1 MTAAARVLS
10 GLRPQAY
17 EHPFDRQALDA
28 LQGTRGLETLV
39 RKCNEWGFERLLRVQ
54 LTGSNLK
61 VTADAFPQLHA
72 MFTEVCRT
80 LDLPRIPELY
90 VGAGGD
96 INAFT
101 AGVEHPIVLINAGAV
116 DQLDDDE
123 LRFVMAHEVGHVK
136 SGHVLYYQIAEFLP
150 LISEAIGD
158 ATFGVG
164 ALLGV
169 GLQAALLNWRRKS
182 EHTADRAGL
191 LAVQD
196 LQVALSALMKLAGL
210 PQRYGK
216 SVNVDDFIAQ
226 AREFDALD
234 SDKLSWFAKW
244 LSVAGQ
250 AHPWTVL
257 RAKECLGW
265 VDDGGYERVLAAPQ
279 EVPLLLPSGV
289 ARFCVHCGAGLA
301 ADAAFCTRCGKPVA
315 PAH

>member
-1 MTAAARVLS
+1 MGATPQLLK

-17 EHPFDRQALDA
+17 EHRLDRQALDA

-54 LTGSNLK
+54 LTGSNLR
-61 VTADAFPQLHA
+61 VTADAFPQLHQ
-72 MFTEVCRT
+72 MFVDVCHT
-80 LDLPRIPELY
+80 LDLPQAPELY
-90 VGAGGD
+90 IGAGGE

-101 AGVEHPIVLINAGAV
+101 AGVEHPMVVLNAGAI
-116 DQLDDDE
+116 DMLSDDE
-123 LRFVMAHEVGHVK
+123 LRFVMAHELGHVK

-164 ALLGV
+164 ALLGA
-169 GLQAALLNWRRKS
+169 GLQVALLNWRRKS

-196 LQVALSALMKLAGL
+196 LQVVLGALMKLAGL
-210 PQRYGK
+210 PQRYHDQI
-216 SVNVDDFIAQ
+216 NVDDFVVQ
-226 AREFDALD
+226 ARAFDGMD

-250 AHPWTVL
+250 THPWTVL
-257 RAKECLGW
+257 RAKECLSW
-265 VDDGGYERVLAAPQ
+265 VDEGGYERVLAAPQ
-279 EVPLLLPSGV
+279 EVPLLLPEGV
-289 ARFCVHCGAGLA
+289 ARFCVHCGTGMA
-301 ADAAFCTRCGKPVA
+301 ADAAYCTACGKPVA
-315 PAH
+315 ITR